1 MSSQKSFLPFVFFI
15 FVFLLSGCFEYE
27 ENLTIRKDGSG
38 ELAVH
43 YAGPEDS
50 DIDVDGIKLS
60 TKNREL
66 REQIERKFNRPGL
79 QVKNFDNRLKG
90 DEQHIYFTVAFDQLT
105 NLAKVRWWDDHQID
119 AGQRAGHYYWQ
130 RTLKHDHDTE
140 ENSRFGRWLKEEIAE
155 ELSQHIK
162 LRFVIETDGEIIE
175 TNARDRTPHRVVWR
189 FDGGDFVNSEVLE
202 MKLAWK

>member
-1 MSSQKSFLPFVFFI
+1 MNRKNSFLLFI
-15 FVFLLSGCFEYE
+15 FLFLLVGCFEYE

-43 YAGPEDS
+43 YSGPEDS
-50 DIDVDGIKLS
+50 DFDVDGVKLS

-90 DEQHIYFTVAFDQLT
+90 DEQHVNFTVAFDQLT
-105 NLAKVRWWDDHQID
+105 NLAKVRWWDDHRID
-119 AGQRAGHYYWQ
+119 AGRRDGRYYWQ
-130 RTLKHDHDTE
+130 RTLKHDHEAE
-140 ENSRFGRWLKEEIAE
+140 ENSTFGKWLKEEIAE

-175 TNARDRTPHRVVWR
+175 TNARDRTSHRAVWR